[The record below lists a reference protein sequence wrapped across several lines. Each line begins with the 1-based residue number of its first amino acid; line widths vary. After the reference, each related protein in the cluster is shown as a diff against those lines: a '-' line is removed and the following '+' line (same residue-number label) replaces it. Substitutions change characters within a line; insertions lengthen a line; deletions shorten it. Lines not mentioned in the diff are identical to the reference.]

1 MVRLEK
7 VDISSTS
14 WWAPADTTARD
25 EYAVGEYTCPV
36 AMCQACGKPSKEIY
50 EKGWTCLES
59 SCPEFFR
66 FHLANGEGP
75 VGLKYN
81 VSFLRERTAFRSNIP
96 LSPLVPELPSLI
108 GNNGIG
114 TGKESRNGIVC
125 PICRRCSRRLKWS
138 GWECETD
145 GCTFR
150 HTIPFTT
157 MTPQDIEQEMIAFKG
172 RSYFNPDLISKHTKM
187 IGGYEAEVYY
197 LQGESPTEMAGA
209 VTIFRATREIC
220 EKSQGPDELFEEL
233 QQADIGLRRNVAVH
247 AGKCT
252 R

>member
-1 MVRLEK
+1 
-7 VDISSTS
+7 
-14 WWAPADTTARD
+14 
-25 EYAVGEYTCPV
+25 
-36 AMCQACGKPSKEIY
+36 
-50 EKGWTCLES
+50 
-59 SCPEFFR
+59 
-66 FHLANGEGP
+66 
-75 VGLKYN
+75 
-81 VSFLRERTAFRSNIP
+81 
-96 LSPLVPELPSLI
+96 
-108 GNNGIG
+108 
-114 TGKESRNGIVC
+114 
-125 PICRRCSRRLKWS
+125 
-138 GWECETD
+138 
-145 GCTFR
+145 
-150 HTIPFTT
+150 
-157 MTPQDIEQEMIAFKG
+157 MIAFKG